1 MRLCFLCLFGLTKD
15 EIHLLQWILWNRDY
29 ISRTVLD
36 EIDAFTLIV
45 KADGKS
51 NLLQPSSLH
60 SATSI
65 GGPHRRSSFGMFLV
79 VGLLSGTMPHRPCPR

>member
-36 EIDAFTLIV
+36 EIDAFTRIREGRWKIKLAPTFVLAFSHIDRWTTSSLIV
-45 KADGKS
+45 RNVS
-51 NLLQPSSLH
+51 C
-60 SATSI
+60 
-65 GGPHRRSSFGMFLV
+65 RRFALGNDAA
-79 VGLLSGTMPHRPCPR
+79 